1 MSNIVEIRDV
11 TLTCENKRIFN
22 KLSFDIEGGSFV
34 TIMGA
39 NGSGKSRLAHILYGI
54 LPYFG
59 SVKIAGK
66 VITEQTVEEIR
77 KNVGIVFENP
87 ENLFV
92 TDNVLEELSY
102 SAISEKDI
110 DYIVKKFGIN
120 HLLRRK
126 LSSLSSGEKQLVS
139 LACAI
144 VSRPLVL
151 VLDEGI
157 NMLDCYNKAKVMNV
171 LRQYNKKGLTVI
183 NITQNSE
190 DLLYGNRVILFDN
203 GDIVLNESLK
213 EALLNDKIFVNAH
226 INLPFMADLCTKL
239 KYYDLIQKI
248 ELDRVRLVNSIW
260 K

>member
-1 MSNIVEIRDV
+1 
-11 TLTCENKRIFN
+11 
-22 KLSFDIEGGSFV
+22 
-34 TIMGA
+34 
-39 NGSGKSRLAHILYGI
+39 
-54 LPYFG
+54 
-59 SVKIAGK
+59 
-66 VITEQTVEEIR
+66 
-77 KNVGIVFENP
+77 
-87 ENLFV
+87 
-92 TDNVLEELSY
+92 
-102 SAISEKDI
+102 
-110 DYIVKKFGIN
+110 
-120 HLLRRK
+120 
-126 LSSLSSGEKQLVS
+126 
-139 LACAI
+139 
-144 VSRPLVL
+144 
-151 VLDEGI
+151 
-157 NMLDCYNKAKVMNV
+157 MLDCYNKAKVMNV

>member
-1 MSNIVEIRDV
+1 MSNIIEIRDV
-11 TLTCENKRIFN
+11 TLTCENKKIFN
-22 KLSFDIEGGSFV
+22 KLSFNIESGSFV

-54 LPYFG
+54 LPYLG

-102 SAISEKDI
+102 SAISDKDV
-110 DYIVKKFGIN
+110 DYIVKKFEIS
-120 HLLRRK
+120 HLLGRK
-126 LSSLSSGEKQLVS
+126 HSSLSSGEKQLVAV
-139 LACAI
+139 ACAL

-157 NMLDCYNKAKVMNV
+157 NMLDCYNKVKVMNV

-190 DLLYGNRVILFDN
+190 ELLYGNHVVLFDS
-203 GDIVLNESLK
+203 GEIILNEPLK
-213 EALLNDKIFVNAH
+213 EALLKDKVFINARV
-226 INLPFMADLCTKL
+226 NLPFMADLCTKL
-239 KYYDLIQKI
+239 KYYNLIQKI
-248 ELDRVRLVNSIW
+248 ELDKVRLVNYIW